1 MYTKVN
7 GLHYISSGLDFENR
21 QLLNL
26 TKPIYI
32 DVLSMALLTSF
43 QALPVKEK
51 INIYS
56 SLVFLPLCLVR
67 TCLSSILVKN
77 YIISAR
83 FYKKNRQF
91 MCVNA
96 PGTRATQHFIDR
108 ST

>member
-21 QLLNL
+21 QLNL
-26 TKPIYI
+26 TEPIYI

-56 SLVFLPLCLVR
+56 SLVLLPLCLVR

-77 YIISAR
+77 YIIFAR
-83 FYKKNRQF
+83 FYKKKIDNL
-91 MCVNA
+91 CV
-96 PGTRATQHFIDR
+96 
-108 ST
+108 